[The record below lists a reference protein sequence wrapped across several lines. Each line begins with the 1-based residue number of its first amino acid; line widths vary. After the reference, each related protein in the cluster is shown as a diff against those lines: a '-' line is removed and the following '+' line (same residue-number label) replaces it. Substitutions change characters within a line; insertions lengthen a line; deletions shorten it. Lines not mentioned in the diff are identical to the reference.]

1 MKVLLHLCRSRSISD
16 VKRRLFH
23 VTVYMAEMADVCKT
37 KPVVAVVQMTSTPDK
52 EETFA
57 QLSALVNRAKSR
69 GAAMTFVPECADYV
83 SESREQAVALA
94 EPFDGP
100 TVSRYQELAKT
111 LNMWLSIGGYH
122 EKPKT
127 ADEMQRIYNT
137 HLLIDDEG
145 TIQGVYRKVHMFD
158 VDIPGSVPSCES
170 SYTIPGSSI
179 GPAVATVCG
188 KVGMAIC
195 YDMRFPEMAVSLT
208 QQGAEILTYPSAFTV
223 PTGMAHWET
232 LLRNRAIENQC
243 YVIAAAQIGRHHAKR
258 SSYGNAMVVDPW
270 GTVIARCHNTIDIC
284 LAEIDLPLLH
294 KRRSEMPVFS
304 HKRHD
309 LYGHVLNNT
318 VLRVD
323 SQLEYQFGPHT
334 VKSSSAFY
342 RTGLSVAFVNRKP
355 VVPGHVLI
363 CPVRVVEHL
372 NDLTAAETSDLF
384 LAVQSVAEA
393 VKKHY
398 QVSSLTIAVQDGPDA
413 GQTVKHVHV
422 HVLPRKPGDFPDND
436 DVYKHLE
443 HHDKNVAARE
453 WRNDDAMAAEAAVM
467 RNYFNVL

>member
-1 MKVLLHLCRSRSISD
+1 MPILSNLFRL
-16 VKRRLFH
+16 RRITKLSGRFFYS
-23 VTVYMAEMADVCKT
+23 TPRMADLSKT

-52 EETFA
+52 EATFT

-69 GAAMTFVPECADYV
+69 GALMTFLPECADYV
-83 SESREQAVALA
+83 SETRDQAVTLA
-94 EPFDGP
+94 EPLEGP
-100 TVSRYQELAKT
+100 TVSRYQELART
-111 LNMWLSIGGYH
+111 LKMWLSVGGYH

-127 ADEMQRIYNT
+127 TEEPKRIYNT
-137 HLLIDDEG
+137 HLLIDAEG

-158 VDIPGSVPSCES
+158 IDIPGGVPSYES
-170 SYTIPGSSI
+170 SYTAPGSTI
-179 GPAVATVCG
+179 GPPVATVCG

-195 YDMRFPEMAVSLT
+195 YDMRFPEMAVSLV

-223 PTGMAHWET
+223 PTGMAHWDT

-243 YVIAAAQIGRHHAKR
+243 YVIAAAQVGRHHAKR

-270 GTVIARCHNTIDIC
+270 GTVVTRCHDTVDIC
-284 LAEIDLPLLH
+284 VAEIDLPLLH

-309 LYGHVLNNT
+309 LYGYVLNNT
-318 VLRVD
+318 VLPVD
-323 SQLEYQFGPHT
+323 AQSEYQFGPYT
-334 VKSSSAFY
+334 VKSTSVFY
-342 RTGLSVAFVNRKP
+342 RTSLSVAFVNRKP
-355 VVPGHVLI
+355 AVPGHMLVCSI
-363 CPVRVVEHL
+363 RVVEHL
-372 NDLTAAETSDLF
+372 ADLTAAETADLF

-393 VKKHY
+393 TKKHY
-398 QVSSLTIAVQDGPDA
+398 QVSSLTVAVQDGPDA

-443 HHDKNVAARE
+443 KHDKNVGARE
-453 WRNDDAMAAEAAVM
+453 WRNNEDMATEAAVM
-467 RNYFNVL
+467 RQYFNAH

>member
-1 MKVLLHLCRSRSISD
+1 MLILSNLF
-16 VKRRLFH
+16 RLGRITKLAKKFIH
-23 VTVYMAEMADVCKT
+23 CSALMADLSKP

-69 GAAMTFVPECADYV
+69 GALMTFLPECADYV
-83 SESREQAVALA
+83 SESRDQAIALA
-94 EPFDGP
+94 EPLEGP
-100 TVSRYQELAKT
+100 TVSRYRELAKS
-111 LNMWLSIGGYH
+111 LKMWLSVGGYH
-122 EKPKT
+122 EKPKN
-127 ADEMQRIYNT
+127 AEEIKRIYNT

-158 VDIPGSVPSCES
+158 VDIPGGVPSYES
-170 SYTIPGSSI
+170 SYTIPGSAI

-195 YDMRFPEMAVSLT
+195 YDMRFPEMAISLL

-243 YVIAAAQIGRHHAKR
+243 YVIAAAQVGRHHAKR
-258 SSYGNAMVVDPW
+258 STYGNAMAVDPW
-270 GTVIARCHNTIDIC
+270 GTVIARCHDTIDIC
-284 LAEIDLPLLH
+284 IAEIDLPLLH
-294 KRRSEMPVFS
+294 KRRSEMPVFN

-309 LYGHVLNNT
+309 LYGHILNST
-318 VLRVD
+318 VIPID
-323 SQLEYQFGPHT
+323 SHSEYQFGPYV
-334 VKSSSAFY
+334 VKSSCAFY
-342 RTGLSVAFVNRKP
+342 RTGLSIAFVNRKP
-355 VVPGHVLI
+355 VLPGHILV
-363 CPVRVVEHL
+363 CPIRVVEHL
-372 NDLTAAETSDLF
+372 SDLNASETADLF
-384 LAVQSVAEA
+384 LAVQSVAEV

-398 QVSSLTIAVQDGPDA
+398 SVTSLTIAVQDGPDA

-443 HHDKNVAARE
+443 KHDQNVGPRE
-453 WRNDDAMAAEAAVM
+453 WRSDDDMASEAAVM
-467 RNYFNVL
+467 RKYFNVM